1 MEKHVMKKMLS
12 AASVLVIAAG
22 AFAAPFNMLALQAGG
37 GLNGINGT
45 GFTTSG
51 AGFYNR
57 QGGTTTGVLAS
68 DPSTWQE
75 TASNTVAYDSYLTI
89 SGQGPSRNSQQTID
103 DNGLTES
110 LSSQLRS
117 FYGAAYD
124 SDFAAPGIIVGPG
137 SHIGA
142 SGSTTGQAP
151 YAAATPVNRARAGI
165 AKDPSSGPAF
175 EASGINPANGREGI
189 FLAQLTVNRGATL
202 SGGGD
207 VELLTSFGVVD
218 SKPMVL
224 DGAQVVFQTA
234 PGVFQP
240 LVLRSYLVASL
251 DNVSHSRSGGNTGSG
266 TGGTQRFGNADVY
279 HIWVEVVPAPTAV
292 AAFGL
297 AGLAGLRRRRA

>member
-1 MEKHVMKKMLS
+1 MKRSAFVVLAAVGLS
-12 AASVLVIAAG
+12 ASAY
-22 AFAAPFNMLALQAGG
+22 AAPFNALSYEAGG
-37 GLNGINGT
+37 GLTGIMGA

-57 QGGTTTGVLAS
+57 QGGTTTGVQS
-68 DPSTWQE
+68 TDPTTWQE
-75 TASNTVAYDSYLTI
+75 TASNHVAYDSYLTL
-89 SGQGPSRNSQQTID
+89 SGQGPSRNSQTTID

-110 LSSQLRS
+110 ISAQIRS

-124 SDFAAPGIIVGPG
+124 SDFGAPGVIVGPG

-151 YAAATPVNRARAGI
+151 YAAATPVNGVRAGI

-175 EASGINPANGREGI
+175 EASGINPKNGADGV
-189 FLAQLTVNRGATL
+189 FVAQLTVNRGATV
-202 SGGGD
+202 SG
-207 VELLTSFGVVD
+207 SFLFAILVQQGTFNNYNL
-218 SKPMVL
+218 VL
-224 DGAQVVFQTA
+224 NGASVNAETA

-240 LVLRSYLVASL
+240 IVLRSYLVAQS
-251 DNVSHSRSGGNTGSG
+251 DNLSHSRSGGNSGTGSG
-266 TGGTQRFGNADVY
+266 NSQRFGAADVY
-279 HIWVEVVPAPTAV
+279 HLWVEVVPAPTAV